1 MNLLHRISLHWNKD
15 QWPSI
20 SNPRKRWWDM
30 RFGCFCSVS
39 NIFYTWP
46 HYTTIYSHC
55 TARWMCTLNMKI
67 ETILNWTQV
76 QVKTNTLLGHWLQC
90 RDSDCITAWQ
100 WPHLDPV
107 PRSAAVSPPPVV
119 PRSAAVSPPPVVPR
133 SAAVSPPPVV
143 PRSAAVS
150 PPPVVPRSAAVSAVA
165 GPRCRRN
172 LLAATSPSVI
182 LRRALVGHT
191 GEPPAICAE

>member
-1 MNLLHRISLHWNKD
+1 MSLINNYTSGASGVQRYRMHSMNLLHRISLHWNKD

-107 PRSAAVSPPPVV
+107 PRSAAVSH
-119 PRSAAVSPPPVVPR
+119 
-133 SAAVSPPPVV
+133 
-143 PRSAAVS
+143 
-150 PPPVVPRSAAVSAVA
+150 PPVVPRSAAVSAVA

-191 GEPPAICAE
+191 GEPPAILRSN